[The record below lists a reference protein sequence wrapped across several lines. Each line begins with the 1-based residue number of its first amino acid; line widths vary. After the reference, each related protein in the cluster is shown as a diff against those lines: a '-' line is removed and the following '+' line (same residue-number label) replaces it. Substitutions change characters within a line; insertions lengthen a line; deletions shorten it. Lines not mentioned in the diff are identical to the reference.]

1 MSTQV
6 AVGMS
11 ESIDAVEAFSEAAA
25 QAADGLDGECD
36 LCVMFAGA
44 PHLGHGKWILSVV
57 HDRLEPRHLIGCGAG
72 GVVGRGREIEEGP
85 AAVVWAA
92 SMPGAEIESHH
103 FEVEQ
108 SDEGFRVHGL
118 ESLGEGGDCM
128 IVLADPYSFATGALL
143 DRLAAVRPGMPV
155 VGGLASASAV
165 GSASLFRDGNVLNG
179 GAVGC
184 SVSGASILPC
194 VSQGA

>member
-1 MSTQV
+1 MPARV

-25 QAADGLDGECD
+25 QAADRLDAECD
-36 LCVMFAGA
+36 LCVLFAGA

-57 HDRLEPRHLIGCGAG
+57 HDRLQPRHLIGCGAG
-72 GVVGRGREIEEGP
+72 GVVGGGREIEEGP

-92 SMPGAEIESHH
+92 SLPGAEIASHH

-108 SDEGFRVHGL
+108 SDEGFRVDGL
-118 ESLGEGGDCM
+118 ESLGKADDCL

-143 DRLAAVRPGMPV
+143 ERLHELRPGMPV
-155 VGGLASASAV
+155 LGGLAAHRPSARHRCSATAR
-165 GSASLFRDGNVLNG
+165 S
-179 GAVGC
+179 
-184 SVSGASILPC
+184 
-194 VSQGA
+194 